1 MTYGSGGWPFTL
13 VLLAFFVP
21 SVALSRV
28 GRARKKQL
36 TDIGKGG
43 ARDAWQVLANGGV
56 ATLCA
61 VRASTRITTPGLEGD
76 AADGA
81 SLTEPWIAAFAGAY
95 AAATA
100 DTWGTEIGTLVR
112 GRPHS
117 ILTLKPIA
125 TGLSGGVTLAGSA
138 AEAAGALWIALSSLA
153 ALRAIDPPPELATE
167 RSPLCDDDPTRGAG
181 ARSNVSRKRT
191 AVAIFFGGVFGALID
206 SVLGATFQEL
216 RRCPS
221 CERTCETN
229 PHRCG
234 TPTILVRGIPGVSN
248 DFVNAAATL
257 TGGAVAFAVRSLQ
270 TEDQPRAS
278 PPILDTASSMS
289 SSQTS

>member
-1 MTYGSGGWPFTL
+1 
-13 VLLAFFVP
+13 LAFFVP

-61 VRASTRITTPGLEGD
+61 VMATTRITTPELEGE

-112 GRPHS
+112 GRPRS
-117 ILTLKPIA
+117 ILTLKPIP
-125 TGLSGGVTLAGSA
+125 TGLSGGVTIAGTA
-138 AEAAGALWIALSSLA
+138 AEAAGALWIALSSVTV
-153 ALRAIDPPPELATE
+153 LRATDAASESAAEHQSTSGDVPLREAAR
-167 RSPLCDDDPTRGAG
+167 RSGVAG
-181 ARSNVSRKRT
+181 IRT
-191 AVAIFFGGVFGALID
+191 AVAIFSGGVLGALID
-206 SVLGATFQEL
+206 SVLGATLQEL

-229 PHRCG
+229 PHSCG
-234 TPTILVRGIPGVSN
+234 TPTIRVRGIPGFSN
-248 DFVNAAATL
+248 DLVNAAATL
-257 TGGAVAFAVRSLQ
+257 TGGVVAFAVRSLQ

-278 PPILDTASSMS
+278 PPILDSASSMS